1 MTEIFVDSDIIID
14 LLAKREHYLA
24 AARLLS
30 IIREKKVQAYTT
42 PIVLANV
49 DYIITKYAN
58 REKSKK
64 AIRTLRKSIGILPM
78 DETMVDNALDS
89 SFADFE
95 DALQYFAAEAQQ
107 MDFIV
112 TRNKKDYKNGKTK
125 AVNAEEFLN
134 LHIIGEDLEV

>member
-1 MTEIFVDSDIIID
+1 MIKIFVDSDIIID

-24 AARLLS
+24 AARLLAV
-30 IIREKKVQAYTT
+30 IRKKKVQAYTT

-49 DYIITKYAN
+49 DYIITKHAN

-78 DETMVDNALDS
+78 DGIIVDNALDS

-134 LHIIGEDLEV
+134 LHIVGEDLEV